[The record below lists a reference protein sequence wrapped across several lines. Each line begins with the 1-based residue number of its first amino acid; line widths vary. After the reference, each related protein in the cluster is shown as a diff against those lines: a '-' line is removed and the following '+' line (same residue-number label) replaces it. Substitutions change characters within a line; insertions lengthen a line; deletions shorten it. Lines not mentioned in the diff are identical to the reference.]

1 MLFAKISPNQFKS
14 SLMRLNE
21 QIQKK
26 KKDWDKNITSFIKF
40 YLFSHFVM
48 VLILNDSF
56 VGL

>member
-21 QIQKK
+21 KK